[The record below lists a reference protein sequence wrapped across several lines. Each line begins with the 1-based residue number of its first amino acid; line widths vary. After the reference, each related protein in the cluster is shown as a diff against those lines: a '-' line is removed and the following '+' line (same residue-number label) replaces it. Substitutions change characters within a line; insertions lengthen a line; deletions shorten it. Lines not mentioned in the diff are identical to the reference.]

1 MSSRPLP
8 TRRQAIFGCVFV
20 ALTVLSCA
28 GLVSAAVLVP
38 APAVVVPFL
47 VATCIGCPMRAALE
61 LPASIAVLRAGRTDR
76 PTRGDA
82 RLLADMRRHLRQ
94 LPETQHPLDL

>member
-1 MSSRPLP
+1 MSPRPLP

-20 ALTVLSCA
+20 ALTVLTCA

-38 APAVVVPFL
+38 APAAVVPFL
-47 VATCIGCPMRAALE
+47 VATCIGCPMRAALD
-61 LPASIAVLRAGRTDR
+61 LPASLAVLRAGRR
-76 PTRGDA
+76 TRGDA

-94 LPETQHPLDL
+94 LPETQHPLGL

>member
-1 MSSRPLP
+1 MSPRPLP

-20 ALTVLSCA
+20 ALTVLTCA

-47 VATCIGCPMRAALE
+47 VATCIGCPMRAALD
-61 LPASIAVLRAGRTDR
+61 LPASLAVLRADR
-76 PTRGDA
+76 RTRGDA
-82 RLLADMRRHLRQ
+82 RLLAEMRRHLRQ
-94 LPETQHPLDL
+94 LPETQHPLGL

>member
-1 MSSRPLP
+1 MSPRPLP
-8 TRRQAIFGCVFV
+8 TRRQAILACVFV
-20 ALTVLSCA
+20 ALTTLTCA
-28 GLVSAAVLVP
+28 ALVSAAVLVP
-38 APAVVVPFL
+38 APAIVVPFL

-61 LPASIAVLRAGRTDR
+61 LPTSIAVLRAGRADR
-76 PTRGDA
+76 RTRGDA

>member
-1 MSSRPLP
+1 MSPRPLP

-20 ALTVLSCA
+20 ALTVLTCA

-47 VATCIGCPMRAALE
+47 VATCIGCPMRAALD
-61 LPASIAVLRAGRTDR
+61 LPASITVLRAGRR
-76 PTRGDA
+76 TRGDA
-82 RLLADMRRHLRQ
+82 RLLAEMRRHLRQ
-94 LPETQHPLDL
+94 LPETQHPLGL

>member
-8 TRRQAIFGCVFV
+8 TRRQAIFACAFA
-20 ALTVLSCA
+20 ALTVLTCA

-38 APAVVVPFL
+38 APPVVVPFL
-47 VATCIGCPMRAALE
+47 VVTCMGCAMLATLE
-61 LPASIAVLRAGRTDR
+61 LPVAVAVLRAAR
-76 PTRGDA
+76 TRGWTRDA
-82 RLLADMRRHLRQ
+82 RLLADMRRDLRR